1 MIKLENNDL
10 TVEIAELGAQLHSI
24 RRNDNRIEYLWQ
36 GDPAS
41 WKRQAPILFPF
52 VGRAFV
58 SAQVDVTEGEHVCE
72 FVYHIFGKLHG
83 FRMSYVD
90 DIR

>member
-24 RRNDNRIEYLWQ
+24 RRNDNQIEYLWQ

-41 WKRQAPILFPF
+41 WKTSSTNSFPF
-52 VGRAFV
+52 CWSVKG
-58 SAQVDVTEGEHVCE
+58 
-72 FVYHIFGKLHG
+72 
-83 FRMSYVD
+83 
-90 DIR
+90 